1 MITPMGMDC
10 KPNFA
15 DENTWTI
22 SITRPKGYIHSEAFR
37 EIAEALKEKFRESCV
52 QAYITENVETY
63 NSKTIILGAHLLT
76 EFPEECNAYVYNL
89 EKLSEKSLE
98 FNKIY
103 TQILR
108 VAKVIDYCS
117 LNAELL
123 SNAGIKVIGILRIWY
138 TSKWERIVRPSKPI
152 YEVVIVG
159 SITERRERII
169 TNLRNQGIEII
180 TLFGKYG
187 LERDL
192 VMGSCK
198 AILNIHAFEEDQI
211 LEITRLSYLASNKI
225 PFISEKSNVESNE
238 KEINQVINW
247 ASVENMAEILRRKI
261 NQYPLDSI
269 ASTDAIY
276 RAAKSLGISGFEC
289 IKNEEASLIHN
300 NLREQPSFIN
310 LGCGN
315 VYDPGMLNIDKNESN
330 ECDVLIDIE
339 SIDVLPIKLKSE
351 KYGDLILEENSIDL
365 IVANDFLEHVNDLV
379 KVMTLIK
386 NILKPGGMLKLKVP
400 YDLSYGAWQDPTHK
414 RAFNERSFW
423 YYDQWCWYL
432 GWKDFKLKTISLK
445 LGINNEIATAE
456 GGTTN
461 IGNVEI
467 NPATVP
473 RAVSCID
480 ALLVKEEII
489 LNQEPKLDPKIHKEI
504 KNSYLNLANTA
515 RKIFY
520 SSAQEK
526 KSGTTHNSTKNER
539 KSFIFTKEKDRPTV
553 SLCTPTKN
561 RQHFLPLTE
570 RWILEQDYP
579 KEKIEWIIV
588 DDSDNTF
595 EQYEP
600 QKDLQGI
607 KVNYHKLTKPTALGR
622 KRNIINSL
630 ATGDILLNIDD
641 DDYYFPER
649 ISHAVDSLMETD
661 SNYFAASKLLLI
673 YFLDDDSLWISNPG
687 RNICCAGS
695 FAYKKELIART
706 FYDNHST
713 CSEEESFTNNFTEKI
728 TNLDENKTMI
738 CIAHNGN
745 TSDKHLYRL
754 CATEGK
760 IDNSN
765 LQKIDWFT
773 KSKKNKMEWRSA
785 YRELHGLHD
794 SELNS
799 NSKPWHTDLID
810 KIIK

>member
-1 MITPMGMDC
+1 MGMGC

-15 DENTWTI
+15 DENPWII
-22 SITRPKGYIHSEAFR
+22 SITRPRGYIHSEAFR
-37 EIAEALKEKFRESCV
+37 EIAEALKEKFRESGD

-123 SNAGIKVIGILRIWY
+123 GNAGIKVIGILRIWH

-159 SITERRERII
+159 SITERRKRII
-169 TNLRNQGIEII
+169 THLRNQGIEII

-225 PFISEKSNVESNE
+225 PFISENSNVESNE

-247 ASVENMAEILRRKI
+247 ASVENMAEILREEI
-261 NQYPLDSI
+261 NRYPLDSI

-276 RAAKSLGISGFEC
+276 KAAKSHGISGFEC
-289 IKNEEASLIHN
+289 IQNEEAGLN
-300 NLREQPSFIN
+300 YKNLRAQPSFIN

-315 VYDPGMLNIDKNESN
+315 VYDPEMLNIDKNETN
-330 ECDVLIDIE
+330 ECDIAIDIE
-339 SIDVLPIKLKSE
+339 NIEILPVKLKSG

-365 IVANDFLEHVNDLV
+365 IVANDFLEHVNDLA

-386 NILKPGGMLKLKVP
+386 DILKPGGMLKLKVP
-400 YDLSYGAWQDPTHK
+400 YDLSYGAWQDPLSK
-414 RAFNERSFW
+414 RTFNERSFW

-432 GWKDFKLKTISLK
+432 GWKDFKLKTISLN

-456 GGTTN
+456 GGKTY
-461 IGNVEI
+461 IGNVKI
-467 NPATVP
+467 NPARVP

-489 LNQEPKLDPKIHKEI
+489 LNQEPELSQKFEKEI

-520 SSAQEK
+520 SSAQEETQ
-526 KSGTTHNSTKNER
+526 GITHNSTKNER
-539 KSFIFTKEKDRPTV
+539 KSFIFTIKKDRPTV

-588 DDSDNTF
+588 DDSDNAL

-600 QKDLQGI
+600 PKELEGI
-607 KVNYHKLTKPTALGR
+607 KVNYHKLIEPIALGR

-630 ATGDILLNIDD
+630 ATGNIILNIDD

-661 SNYFAASKLLLI
+661 SNYFAGSKLLLI

-687 RNICCAGS
+687 LNMCGAGS

-713 CSEEESFTNNFTEKI
+713 CTEELSFTNNYTEKI

-738 CIAHNGN
+738 CIAHKGN
-745 TSDKHLYRL
+745 TFDKHLYRL
-754 CATEGK
+754 KATERK
-760 IDNSN
+760 IDDSN
-765 LQKIDWFT
+765 FQKLDWFT
-773 KSKKNKMEWRSA
+773 SSNKNKLEWRTA

-794 SELNS
+794 SEINPT
-799 NSKPWHTDLID
+799 SKPWHTGLIE